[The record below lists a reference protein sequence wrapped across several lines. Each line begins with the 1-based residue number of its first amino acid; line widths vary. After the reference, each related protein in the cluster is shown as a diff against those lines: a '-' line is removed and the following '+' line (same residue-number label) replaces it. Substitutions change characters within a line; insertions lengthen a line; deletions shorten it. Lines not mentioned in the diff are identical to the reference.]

1 MSTRVAIVDAA
12 IDSAALLAEVAG
24 TGVGATTLFVGT
36 VRDVNEGR
44 VVTGIE
50 YSAYEPMAHA
60 ELQRIV
66 NEAIARFESP
76 DVIVVHRIGAL
87 GLGEASVAVV
97 TAHAHRAS
105 ALDAMRYV
113 VEQLKA
119 RVPIWKRELYAD
131 GTREWV
137 NAASALAAV
146 VPAHDKALQLSAPL
160 NTDTAHA

>member
-12 IDSAALLAEVAG
+12 IDPAALLAEVAA
-24 TGVGATTLFVGT
+24 TGIGATTLFVGT

-50 YSAYEPMAHA
+50 YSAYVPMAQA

-66 NEAIARFESP
+66 SEAVALFASP
-76 DVIVVHRIGAL
+76 AIVVVHRIGAL
-87 GLGEASVAVV
+87 GLGEASVAAV
-97 TAHAHRAS
+97 TAHAHRGS

-137 NAASALAAV
+137 NAASALAAAARGSTDAPSHT
-146 VPAHDKALQLSAPL
+146 VPPHTS
-160 NTDTAHA
+160 TAHA